1 MQNKSHGTCSSH
13 VSFMRPCQHGSCS
26 SNQPILV
33 LLPLP
38 RPHIVSFHNIASH
51 NFTNAMI
58 YNIPA
63 AKKVS
68 FGGFDV
74 RFYEKD
80 LPPSSEPW
88 KPCLVLNLDMMDW
101 DVDMVDVRVRKVIRY
116 CFLFYFKCIQNSY
129 FVPLYIFRT
138 PLKMT
143 PWIGNRTKM
152 STWLMLGYE
161 KLFDI
166 VFYFI
171 LNAFKTHILFHYI
184 FLGRPS
190 R

>member
-58 YNIPA
+58 YNIDIIAA

-68 FGGFDV
+68 FGGVDV

-166 VFYFI
+166 VF
-171 LNAFKTHILFHYI
+171 ILF
-184 FLGRPS
+184 
-190 R
+190 

>member
-1 MQNKSHGTCSSH
+1 
-13 VSFMRPCQHGSCS
+13 
-26 SNQPILV
+26 
-33 LLPLP
+33 
-38 RPHIVSFHNIASH
+38 
-51 NFTNAMI
+51 MI
-58 YNIPA
+58 YNIDIIAA

-68 FGGFDV
+68 FGGVDV

-116 CFLFYFKCIQNSY
+116 CF
-129 FVPLYIFRT
+129 
-138 PLKMT
+138 
-143 PWIGNRTKM
+143 
-152 STWLMLGYE
+152 
-161 KLFDI
+161 
-166 VFYFI
+166 YFI